1 MNEPRPRR
9 KVVAVEYEMPDGL
22 TFILAA
28 PSPAALRWAAKAARL
43 PEPDERNVST
53 VTIIQRISLLTEP
66 KN

>member
-9 KVVAVEYEMPDGL
+9 KVVAIEYEMPDGS

-28 PSPAALRWAAKAARL
+28 PSPAALRRAAKAARL
-43 PEPDERNVST
+43 PEPDEQNVST
-53 VTIIQRISLLTEP
+53 VTIIQRISRLTEP

>member
-9 KVVAVEYEMPDGL
+9 RVVVIEYEMPDGL

-28 PSPAALRWAAKAARL
+28 PSHSALRRAAKAARL
-43 PEPDERNVST
+43 PEPDENNIGEA
-53 VTIIQRISLLTEP
+53 TITQRISRLTEP